1 MSNGSDHMRLFRG
14 TRTLLIM
21 AALILALAL
30 GSGAAIERPRLDVM
44 SGQFSFIRAWGE
56 FGIALNEGFLGIT
69 RPVDGYLAAM
79 ARDASGSSSALTWDG
94 KSISYDEKASSW
106 AIPLAFAAAG
116 SGTKITIHSSWTQ
129 AAPFPWGG
137 AFIGF
142 EGKQGAGPE
151 VSTASISLIGSEA
164 FASKDGSYAV
174 IKSGS
179 WDADGL
185 YSFLVARTS
194 EKGASIKASAIK
206 RGDAVA
212 AIVTVE
218 SPLSS
223 SQTGIDARAAEFT
236 LVRAVSSDDAIA
248 LAKAWVEHSIN
259 PAGSRPDIRLT
270 GTADKAKVSP
280 GEKISY
286 TYFLFNAGM
295 DQASGMAVSIPIP
308 SGGSLLPETVRG
320 GSGKA
325 LLLPSGVTIDLEKA
339 QSGNNEGLAATKEI
353 KWEPAGSLKPGGII
367 KISFEFI
374 VR

>member
-1 MSNGSDHMRLFRG
+1 MRLFRG

-21 AALILALAL
+21 ATLILAFAF

-44 SGQFSFIRAWGE
+44 SGQFGYIRAWGE
-56 FGIALNEGFLGIT
+56 FGIALNEGFLGVA
-69 RPVDGYLAAM
+69 RPVDGYLASM
-79 ARDASGSSSALTWDG
+79 ARDASGSSGALIWDG

-106 AIPLAFAAAG
+106 AIPLAIGAVG
-116 SGTKITIHSSWTQ
+116 SGTKIAILSSWTQ
-129 AAPFPWGG
+129 DAPFPWGA

-142 EGKQGAGPE
+142 EGKQGTGPAALSF
-151 VSTASISLIGSEA
+151 VSISLIGSEA
-164 FASKDGSYAV
+164 LASKDGSYAV

-179 WDADGL
+179 WDSDGL
-185 YSFLVARTS
+185 YSYLVARAS
-194 EKGASIKASAIK
+194 AKGASIKASTVK
-206 RGDAVA
+206 RGGAVA
-212 AIVTVE
+212 AIATVE

-223 SQTGIDARAAEFT
+223 SLTGIDARAAEFT
-236 LVRAVSSDDAIA
+236 LVRAVSSDDAID
-248 LAKAWVEHSIN
+248 LAKAWVEHSAN

-270 GTADKAKVSP
+270 GTADKARVSP

-325 LLLPSGVTIDLEKA
+325 LLLPSGVAIDLEKA
-339 QSGNNEGLAATKEI
+339 QSGSIEGLAGTKEI
-353 KWEPAGSLKPGGII
+353 KWEPAGSLKPGEII

>member
-1 MSNGSDHMRLFRG
+1 MSDGSDYMRLFRG

-21 AALILALAL
+21 AALILAFAF

-44 SGQFSFIRAWGE
+44 SGQFSYIRAWGE
-56 FGIALNEGFLGIT
+56 FGIALNEGFPGVA

-79 ARDASGSSSALTWDG
+79 ARDASGNSSAMIWDG

-106 AIPLAFAAAG
+106 AIPLAFGAVG
-116 SGTKITIHSSWTQ
+116 SGAKITILSTWTQ
-129 AAPFPWGG
+129 DAPFPWG
-137 AFIGF
+137 AASIGF
-142 EGKQGAGPE
+142 EGKQGAGPAL
-151 VSTASISLIGSEA
+151 SAASISLIGSEA

-179 WDADGL
+179 RDVDGL
-185 YSFLVARTS
+185 YSYLVARAS
-194 EKGASIKASAIK
+194 AIGASIKASAVK

-212 AIVTVE
+212 AIATVE

-236 LVRAVSSDDAIA
+236 LVRAVTSEDAIA
-248 LAKAWVEHSIN
+248 LAKAWVEHSKN

-270 GTADKAKVSP
+270 GTADKARVSP

-325 LLLPSGVTIDLEKA
+325 LLLPSGVAIDLEKNR
-339 QSGNNEGLAATKEI
+339 SGNIEGLAGTKEI
-353 KWEPAGSLKPGGII
+353 KWEPAGSLKPGEII